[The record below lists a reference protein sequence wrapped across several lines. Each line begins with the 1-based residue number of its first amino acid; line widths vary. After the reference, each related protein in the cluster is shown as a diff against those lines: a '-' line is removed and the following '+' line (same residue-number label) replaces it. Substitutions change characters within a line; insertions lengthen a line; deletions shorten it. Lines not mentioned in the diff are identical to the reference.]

1 MRNIKVCIAYHGGA
15 YHGFQRQKNAVTVQQ
30 AIEEALA
37 KILGKPVGINGCSRT
52 DTGVH
57 AREFYF
63 NFLTALPIPCDGLK
77 AGMNALL
84 PEDIAVFSCE
94 EAEKDFHARYCAKGK
109 EYVYLVQNTPQR
121 DVFSQKLALHYPKKL
136 DEQRLDRAA
145 KLFIGEHDFSAFCKA
160 EAKAHLKSTVRTV
173 YDFRVERNGDSVLF
187 TVSGNGFLHN
197 MVRIMVGTLLYI
209 NEGKRTETNLIR
221 SLQTGERADAGK
233 TISPCGL
240 YLNKVYY

>member
-15 YHGFQRQKNAVTVQQ
+15 YHGFQRQNNAVSIQQ
-30 AIEEALA
+30 TLEEALA
-37 KILGKPVGINGCSRT
+37 RILGETVGIIGCSRT

-57 AREFYF
+57 AKEFYF
-63 NFLTALPIPCDGLK
+63 NFLTGSPIPLGGLK

-84 PEDIAVFSCE
+84 PEDIVILTCE
-94 EAEKDFHARYCAKGK
+94 EAAADFHARYHAKGK
-109 EYVYLVQNTPQR
+109 EYIYLVKNTPER
-121 DVFSQKLALHYPKKL
+121 DVFSQKLALHYPREL
-136 DEQRLDRAA
+136 DERRLDGAA

-173 YDFRVERNGDSVLF
+173 YDFSVERSGSDVLF
-187 TVSGNGFLHN
+187 TVSGSGFLHN

-209 NEGKRTETNLIR
+209 NEGKRTEADLLR
-221 SLQTGERADAGK
+221 SLKTGERADAGK

-240 YLNKVYY
+240 YLNRVFY